1 MAKMHDGAFKVRV
14 AGKPGWKTHWRG
26 GRLWTDVA
34 TTVEPGELD
43 PAVLEQLGD
52 DPYIEM
58 RPVLAGPS
66 SDGAK
71 AAEDKAAA
79 DAKATKAT
87 KDKAAKAAEDKAA
100 ADAKAT
106 KATKDKAA
114 KAAEDKAAADAKAT
128 KATKDKAAKA
138 AKAAEVKA
146 AKAAE
151 AEEAGAAKSAAAP
164 EANPPETPS
173 ADA

>member
-114 KAAEDKAAADAKAT
+114 KAA
-128 KATKDKAAKA
+128 
-138 AKAAEVKA
+138 KAAEVKA